1 MAPEILSNKTFSG
14 RDVDLFAL
22 GVILFNMFTG
32 RKPFEMAANKLGSP
46 NLEKIEPNL
55 AAIVAYNDPNYQ

>member
-1 MAPEILSNKTFSG
+1 MAPEILSNQTYSG
-14 RDVDLFAL
+14 REVDFFAL

-32 RKPFEMAANKLGSP
+32 RQPLEMAASELSSP

-55 AAIVAYNDPNYQ
+55 AAIVAYNDSNYQ